1 MLVVGFWLLCS
12 LLRANSMAGILRP
25 FHTDKMWGHEDTA
38 PSSRKFD
45 KTGSKDG
52 EIGVGKYSEL
62 ETRMS

>member
-1 MLVVGFWLLCS
+1 
-12 LLRANSMAGILRP
+12 MAGILRP

-62 ETRMS
+62 ETRMSWSSSSCLWKRHLCL

>member
-1 MLVVGFWLLCS
+1 
-12 LLRANSMAGILRP
+12 MAGILRP

-38 PSSRKFD
+38 PSSPSRKFD